1 MGDLLSW
8 LMGVVMVCCHDGFVM
23 VNRRGVMV
31 FVVVVSGRDDGLL
44 SLFMFMMMVQC
55 HMVNRRG

>member
-1 MGDLLSW
+1 
-8 LMGVVMVCCHDGFVM
+8 MGVVMVCCHDGFVM